1 MAIRE
6 IVNGIRFQE
15 IRWSDSE
22 TRYIKTYL
30 NKDELFV
37 RHQYKNKKGFINAI
51 NKEKNN
57 LNILLESDNIHGD
70 SYIDLSKARKSLG
83 SMEDALSK
91 LLRD

>member
-51 NKEKNN
+51 NKEKN
-57 LNILLESDNIHGD
+57 
-70 SYIDLSKARKSLG
+70 K
-83 SMEDALSK
+83 
-91 LLRD
+91 

>member
-6 IVNGIRFQE
+6 KINGVTFQE
-15 IRWSDSE
+15 YKWNDNE

-37 RHQYKNKKGFINAI
+37 QFQYKNKKGFINAI

-57 LNILLESDNIHGD
+57 NN
-70 SYIDLSKARKSLG
+70 
-83 SMEDALSK
+83 
-91 LLRD
+91 

>member
-15 IRWSDSE
+15 IKWSDSE

-37 RHQYKNKKGFINAI
+37 QFQYKDKRGFVNAI
-51 NKEKNN
+51 NKEKNKQQFKN
-57 LNILLESDNIHGD
+57 NYND
-70 SYIDLSKARKSLG
+70 KFRKMCKSIF
-83 SMEDALSK
+83 
-91 LLRD
+91 

>member
-6 IVNGIRFQE
+6 KINGLTFQE
-15 IRWSDSE
+15 VKWSDTE

-37 RHQYKNKKGFINAI
+37 QFRYKSKKGFINAI

-57 LNILLESDNIHGD
+57 I
-70 SYIDLSKARKSLG
+70 
-83 SMEDALSK
+83 
-91 LLRD
+91 